1 MVYFSSRFDQYL
13 TMRPHTLTTPLNPK
27 NLTVKQIL
35 VTWLPL
41 VASWMLMSIE
51 LPIINAF
58 VARLPDAEVNLAAYG
73 GVVFP
78 IALTIEAPVI
88 MLLAAA
94 TALSRDWRSY
104 QQLKKITLWMG
115 GILAA
120 LHLLVAVTPI
130 YDFIVNVILQVPEA
144 VVEPGRAG
152 LLYLTPWTLAIA
164 YRRFQ
169 QGTMIRFGHS
179 KMVGETTAVRL
190 VTGVVVLAIGYS
202 IGSIPGATLA
212 GLTQGLAT
220 SAEAAYAGL
229 RIRKIRHLI
238 KDAPPAEKPLTPKR
252 FITFYAPL
260 AITSSLWL
268 LWLPLVSGTVSRMPD
283 PIESLAVWSVATGL
297 IFMFRTP
304 GVAYNEAVVALL
316 EEPCAFPLLRKFA
329 RTAALVTA
337 GIAAAFVATPLSR
350 LYFTV
355 IANLP
360 SDLADSARLTLAIA
374 VPLAILSVYISLYQG
389 IIVQQEKTGPVAEAV
404 AVFLLVLAGVMITGV
419 VTAPFK
425 GVYMAAFGFTVA
437 HLAQGVWLL
446 FRSRKQRRA
455 LAICN

>member
-1 MVYFSSRFDQYL
+1 M
-13 TMRPHTLTTPLNPK
+13 TTPINPK

-35 VTWLPL
+35 ATWLPL

-51 LPIINAF
+51 LPTINAF

-190 VTGVVVLAIGYS
+190 VTGVVVLVIGYS
-202 IGSIPGATLA
+202 IGSIPGALLA
-212 GLTQGLAT
+212 GLTQGLST

-252 FITFYAPL
+252 FINFYLPL
-260 AITSSLWL
+260 AVTSSLWL
-268 LWLPLVSGTVSRMPD
+268 LWLPLISGTVSRMPD

-316 EEPCAFPLLRKFA
+316 EEPCAFPMLRKFA
-329 RTAALVTA
+329 RIAALVTTT
-337 GIAAAFVATPLSR
+337 IAAAFVATPLSR

-355 IANLP
+355 VANLSP
-360 SDLADSARLTLAIA
+360 ELAVTARLTLALG

-419 VTAPFK
+419 VTSPFK